1 MEKGI
6 IWGSKQSQHSK
17 KEKTNVTYW
26 FVEGD
31 VVAHFNPRNFIGS
44 LVCSTY
50 ILASVVDMS

>member
-1 MEKGI
+1 MGI
-6 IWGSKQSQHSK
+6 QTEPTFK

>member
-1 MEKGI
+1 MGI
-6 IWGSKQSQHSK
+6 QTEPTFK

-44 LVCSTY
+44 LV
-50 ILASVVDMS
+50 